1 VGGPG
6 WSTASEARSS
16 RRPATVGTDHAQRS
30 SAAPLPPSGAQRAGS
45 RGVARSRGARRSGS
59 QPEGVARPDCTARG
73 ANRALLLRSAAGPCE
88 SSSAAPLRGRPG
100 GEGHRS
106 RSAAPLCFAA
116 PLRPLQLELRPGA
129 GHLQGLGRWRELD
142 LASASRVSPCSASSG
157 WSVGSS
163 TSGSARRRRTVCGG
177 RAGRVAGGFRAGAGG
192 VGAVKCEQC

>member
-1 VGGPG
+1 VVDGVGGL
-6 WSTASEARSS
+6 ELQ
-16 RRPATVGTDHAQRS
+16 TVGDGGNRTHTALLRCSSPSQR
-30 SAAPLPPSGAQRAGS
+30 PGGAQRAGS

-59 QPEGVARPDCTARG
+59 QPEGVARPDCTARS
-73 ANRALLLRSAAGPCE
+73 ASRAPLLRSAAGPCE

-106 RSAAPLCFAA
+106 RSAAPL
-116 PLRPLQLELRPGA
+116 RTLQLELRSGV

-177 RAGRVAGGFRAGAGG
+177 RAGRVVGGFRAGAGG
-192 VGAVKCEQC
+192 ITTPTAK